1 MTQKTNAA
9 RLLDQIGIPYELRE
23 YELDLENLSAES
35 VAAKVNLPARQLFKK
50 AHRCFP
56 KEESRRIRPAAAD
69 TDTTQSPR
77 RGLLIAL

>member
-35 VAAKVNLPARQLFKK
+35 VAANVNLPARQLFKK
-50 AHRCFP
+50 DHRCFP
-56 KEESRRIRPAAAD
+56 EEEPEGFGPPSQIQ
-69 TDTTQSPR
+69 TQLNLPDVVS
-77 RGLLIAL
+77 